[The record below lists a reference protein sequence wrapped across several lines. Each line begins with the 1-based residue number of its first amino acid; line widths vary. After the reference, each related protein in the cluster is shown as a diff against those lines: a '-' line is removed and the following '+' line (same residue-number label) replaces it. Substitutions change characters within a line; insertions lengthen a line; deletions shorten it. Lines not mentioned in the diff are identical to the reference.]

1 MLSRIEPEVGCWY
14 EDMDR
19 NVVFEVV
26 CCDEDSVDIQYFEGE
41 IEEIERETFLKM
53 WLQPVQ
59 QPEDWSG
66 PFEIDAEELSD
77 TLAPEDNQYR
87 VEGYDSGSMHIL
99 DDL

>member
-1 MLSRIEPEVGCWY
+1 MIHNNLNKRTGINQRYVTMLSRIEPEVGCWY

-53 WLQPVQ
+53 WLQLYFYQ
-59 QPEDWSG
+59 T
-66 PFEIDAEELSD
+66 
-77 TLAPEDNQYR
+77 TL
-87 VEGYDSGSMHIL
+87 
-99 DDL
+99 